1 MRKTFW
7 NGVLP
12 AITTPFNTDG
22 SVDHAFLAKHVG
34 IMMEAGSS
42 GIVPLGSLGET
53 ATLSF
58 DEKKAVLQTVVKS
71 VADFAKRT
79 GRDSAATAPAATA
92 PAAIAANVT
101 AAVPTVIPGV
111 AALSTAEAVAFAKMA
126 KDVGCG
132 GLMVLP
138 PYVYTSD
145 WREMKHHVSQVIA
158 ATDLPCMLYNN
169 PIAYKTD
176 FLPPQVAELAGEYAN
191 LVAIKESSADIR
203 RIAAI
208 KSLIGARL
216 HILVGVDDLIVE
228 GIAAGATGWVAG
240 LVNAYPRESIV
251 LFEMALAGKW
261 KELEPL
267 YHWFLPLLKLDTIP
281 KFVQLI
287 KLTQAHAGL
296 GSAAVRAPRMELA
309 GAELAEAENIIRHA
323 NLTKPATKPHFPS

>member
-1 MRKTFW
+1 MSKPFW

-12 AITTPFNTDG
+12 AITTPFLANG
-22 SVDHAFLAKHVG
+22 CVDHAFLAKHVG
-34 IMMEAGSS
+34 LMMEAGST

-53 ATLSF
+53 ATLTF
-58 DEKKAVLQTVVKS
+58 DEKKAILQTVVKAVNAS
-71 VADFAKRT
+71 GKA
-79 GRDSAATAPAATA
+79 G
-92 PAAIAANVT
+92 
-101 AAVPTVIPGV
+101 AAVVPGV
-111 AALSTAEAVAFAKMA
+111 AALSTAEAVNFAKMA
-126 KDVGCG
+126 KEVGCG

-138 PYVYTSD
+138 PYVYTSG

-176 FLPPQVAELAGEYAN
+176 FLPPQVAELASEYSN

-208 KSLIGARL
+208 KSLIGSRL
-216 HILVGVDDLIVE
+216 HILVGVDDIIVE

-240 LVNAYPRESIV
+240 LVNAFPRESVV

-267 YHWFLPLLKLDTIP
+267 YHWFLPLLKLDTVP

-287 KLTQAHAGL
+287 KLVQEHVGM
-296 GSAAVRAPRMELA
+296 GSAAVRAPRMVLV
-309 GAELAEAENIIRHA
+309 GDELAEAERIIKHA
-323 NLTKPATKPHFPS
+323 ISTKPQFPA